1 MSTRTKHREV
11 RGGVVAKKS
20 VRIRQQ
26 HFSKSSEGQIPGVLD
41 FGPAIR
47 DPLIDLLWRKNGTD
61 RPSYRGPQE
70 SPPPPTPG
78 MQPRSNSPK
87 SVTSLRPHVSR
98 LHLPLCRKS
107 RSYQLPTWPGR
118 AQLQGP
124 LATAVL
130 GHHFRKS
137 TAAGDRATA
146 GVNRARGGR

>member
-70 SPPPPTPG
+70 SPPPPHPRYATKVEFTKERHIASAPCVETPPAPLS
-78 MQPRSNSPK
+78 QEPFVP
-87 SVTSLRPHVSR
+87 TSDMA
-98 LHLPLCRKS
+98 
-107 RSYQLPTWPGR
+107 W
-118 AQLQGP
+118 A
-124 LATAVL
+124 
-130 GHHFRKS
+130 
-137 TAAGDRATA
+137 RATPRASRYGGA
-146 GVNRARGGR
+146 GPPLSKVNGCGRSRHGWRQ